1 MDKTILIVDDEF
13 YILDSMQ
20 RMLSSLKYSIL
31 TASSGS
37 EALDILAS
45 HEVDLIIVDIC
56 MPEIDGKKIFS
67 KVLEVEPEIP
77 VIIITG
83 RDIEDGKS
91 FTKKHGA
98 FGFLEKPIELEKLKP
113 LIDSALGKKQAP

>member
-1 MDKTILIVDDEF
+1 MNKTILIVDDEL

-20 RMLSSLKYSIL
+20 RMLSALKYSIL

-45 HEVDLIIVDIC
+45 NDVNLIIVDIR
-56 MPEIDGKKIFS
+56 MPEIDGKKIFT
-67 KVLEVEPEIP
+67 KVREVEPDIP

-83 RDIEDGKS
+83 GDIQDGKA
-91 FTKKHGA
+91 FADKHGA
-98 FGFLEKPIELEKLKP
+98 YGFLEKPIEIEKLKP
-113 LIDSALGKKQAP
+113 LVDGALRKKTK

>member
-1 MDKTILIVDDEF
+1 MNKTILIVDDEL

-20 RMLSSLKYSIL
+20 RMLSALKYSIL

-45 HEVDLIIVDIC
+45 NDVNLIIVDIR
-56 MPEIDGKKIFS
+56 MPEIDGKKIFT
-67 KVLEVEPEIP
+67 KVREVEPDIP

-83 RDIEDGKS
+83 GDI
-91 FTKKHGA
+91 
-98 FGFLEKPIELEKLKP
+98 
-113 LIDSALGKKQAP
+113 

>member
-1 MDKTILIVDDEF
+1 MNKTILIVDDEL

-20 RMLSSLKYSIL
+20 RMLSALKYSIL

-45 HEVDLIIVDIC
+45 NDVNLIIVDIR
-56 MPEIDGKKIFS
+56 MPEIDGKIFT
-67 KVLEVEPEIP
+67 KVREVEPDIP

-83 RDIEDGKS
+83 GDIQDGKA
-91 FTKKHGA
+91 FADKHGA
-98 FGFLEKPIELEKLKP
+98 YGFLEKPIEIEKLKP
-113 LIDSALGKKQAP
+113 LVDGALRKKTK